1 MKRIE
6 VQKAVRGE
14 VRVPGSKSLTHRA
27 LIAAA
32 LGDGHCVIEDPLF
45 SDDTLLTASALAQLG
60 AGIRREAGRFSVAGT
75 GGRLQP
81 LSSQIDLQHSGTS
94 MRLLT
99 AVAVLGRGSYTLT
112 GSARMQQRPIRDL
125 LDALGQLEVETACLK
140 DRGCPPVRVQARRL
154 RGGAVTVDC
163 GTSSQFLSALLLI
176 APYSREGFEIT
187 VSAGP
192 VSRPY
197 IDLTVDVMTHFGVPV
212 EREGYRFFRVPGG
225 RVYRA
230 GTYRVEPDCSQAGY
244 FWTAAAVSGGSV
256 KVLGIGPCTRQGDFG
271 LVRVLAR
278 MGCTVTEERDG
289 VRLTAGGLRGVTVD
303 MADMPDVVPTL
314 AVAAAF
320 ARGVTTIHGVGHLRV
335 KESDRLA
342 AVIEGLSRMGI
353 RAEGDGDVLRVWGGV
368 PRGAVIDPHDDH
380 RMAMSF
386 ALAGL
391 RIPGMVIADEH
402 CVAKSFPSFWQVL
415 AELVRP

>member
-1 MKRIE
+1 MKRID
-6 VQKAVRGE
+6 VQKAVHGE

-32 LGDGHCVIEDPLF
+32 LGEGTCVIENPLF
-45 SDDTLLTASALAQLG
+45 SDDTLLTAHALEQLG
-60 AGIRREAGRFSVAGT
+60 AGIHREAARFTVTGT

-81 LSSQIDLQHSGTS
+81 VAGEIDLRHSGTS

-99 AVAVLGRGSYTLT
+99 AVAVLGSGRYTLT

-125 LDALGQLEVETACLK
+125 LDALSQLGVESTCLGSP
-140 DRGCPPVRVQARRL
+140 GCPPVRLRARRL
-154 RGGAVTVDC
+154 PGGAVTVDC

-176 APYSREGFEIT
+176 APYSREGLEIR

-197 IDLTVDVMTHFGVPV
+197 IDLTVDVMAHFGVDV
-212 EREGYRFFRVPGG
+212 QREDYRFFRVPGG

-230 GTYRVEPDCSQAGY
+230 VTYRVEPDCSQAGY
-244 FWTAAAVSGGSV
+244 FWAAAAVSGGSV
-256 KVLGIGPCTRQGDFG
+256 KVLDIGPRSRQGDFG

-278 MGCTVTEERDG
+278 MGCTVEEEADG
-289 VRLTAGGLRGVTVD
+289 VRLTGGRLRAVRVD
-303 MADMPDVVPTL
+303 MSDMPDVVPTL
-314 AVAAAF
+314 AVTAAF
-320 ARGVTTIHGVGHLRV
+320 AEGETVMGGVAHLRV

-342 AVIEGLSRMGI
+342 AVVEGLSRMGI
-353 RAEGDGDVLRVWGGV
+353 RAEADGDTLRVWGGA

-391 RIPGMVIADEH
+391 RVPGMAIADET
-402 CVAKSFPSFWQVL
+402 CVAKSFPFFWQVL
-415 AELVRP
+415 EELVRS